1 MTGPDARL
9 IASEYMT
16 PLLGLVEA
24 LAEGVV
30 LRLGSGRIIYANQ
43 AAARILGTTREALL
57 DAQSP
62 RLVRA
67 LVNEQGR
74 RLRRRDW
81 PDARALRSGETV
93 REAFVGIVSGNDDTV
108 RWLITTCQPLSAAEP
123 NDGAHDQAHSA
134 APMLDAHDET
144 RANAAVPGALGATSA
159 RHGDAAND
167 GHASRCVMIS
177 FEDVTEVREA
187 RRRVRYLAT
196 HDSLTG
202 LLNRAAFEQRLQAAL
217 ERGERRS
224 ATHALLYID
233 LDRFKGINDAFG
245 HSVGDRLLQQLARRF
260 EDIVGPTGQLARW
273 GGDEFLVLLEDA
285 AAAESIARR
294 LIDAAAE
301 PCEIETL
308 SVSIGISIGIAISPD
323 HGADIAT
330 LLRHADT
337 AMYRAKE
344 RGRRQAEVFNPAM
357 NAHLERRARLEAGL
371 RRALERDELSIVYQP
386 VSDLRS
392 VEMTGVEA
400 LLRWRSSEL
409 GEIPPAEFVPLA
421 EETGLIVPIG
431 EWAMKRVFGQA
442 AHWQALQAAH
452 AATLAPGA
460 PRRLPLRVALNVS
473 ARQLLWSNLAD
484 TVERALS
491 ESGVMARRLDF
502 ELTESL
508 LLQDSATLAR
518 NLERLQRMGIHF
530 SIDDFGT
537 GYASM
542 SYLLRFPISTLK
554 IDKSFIGRVP
564 GDRDA
569 MSITEAIVAMS
580 NALGLR
586 CIAEGV
592 ETDAQLEFLRTVDCD
607 AVQGF
612 LVAEPLEADEISR
625 RLLVPLDSETVGL
638 REPWVPVAPTKSLVR
653 DGDI

>member
-1 MTGPDARL
+1 MTAPDARL
-9 IASEYMT
+9 VASEYMT

-30 LRLGSGRIIYANQ
+30 LRLASGRIIYANK

-57 DAQSP
+57 DARSP

-67 LVNEQGR
+67 LVNDQGR

-81 PDARALRSGETV
+81 PDVRALRSGETV
-93 REAFVGIVSGNDDTV
+93 REAFVGIVNGHDDNV
-108 RWLITTCQPLSAAEP
+108 RWLIATCQPIAATDAPHGAGGAGSAPISPAQRTV
-123 NDGAHDQAHSA
+123 D
-134 APMLDAHDET
+134 DEI
-144 RANAAVPGALGATSA
+144 
-159 RHGDAAND
+159 
-167 GHASRCVMIS
+167 ASRCVMIS

-202 LLNRAAFEQRLQAAL
+202 LFNRAAFEETMHAAL
-217 ERGERRS
+217 ERGERRG

-233 LDRFKGINDAFG
+233 LDRFKGVNDAFG
-245 HSVGDRLLQQLARRF
+245 HTIGDALLQQLARRF
-260 EDIVGPTGQLARW
+260 EAIVGTDGQLARW

-285 AAAESIARR
+285 ASAESIARR

-301 PCEIETL
+301 PCAIESL
-308 SVSIGISIGIAISPD
+308 SVSIGMSIGIAIAPD
-323 HGADIAT
+323 HGADVAT

-337 AMYRAKE
+337 AMYHAKE

-371 RRALERDELSIVYQP
+371 RRALERNELSIVYQP
-386 VSDLRS
+386 VTDLRS
-392 VEMTGVEA
+392 GEMTGVEA
-400 LLRWRSSEL
+400 LLRWCSVEL
-409 GEIPPAEFVPLA
+409 GEVAPAEFVPLA

-431 EWAMKRVFGQA
+431 EWTMKHVFAQA
-442 AHWQALQAAH
+442 ARWQALQSSH
-452 AATLAPGA
+452 AATLPPGT

-484 TVERALS
+484 TVELALA

-518 NLERLQRMGIHF
+518 NLTRLQQMGIHF

-564 GDRDA
+564 GERDA
-569 MSITEAIVAMS
+569 MSIAEAIVAMS
-580 NALGLR
+580 SALGLR

-592 ETDAQLEFLRTVDCD
+592 ETPAQLEFLRMVDCD

-612 LVAEPLEADEISR
+612 LVAEPLEAGEITR
-625 RLLVPLDSETVGL
+625 RLLAPIDAEAGQTD
-638 REPWVPVAPTKSLVR
+638 PWVPVIESKAMLR
-653 DGDI
+653 DR

>member
-1 MTGPDARL
+1 MSAHDARL
-9 IASEYMT
+9 VASEYMT

-30 LRLGSGRIIYANQ
+30 LRLENGRIIYANK
-43 AAARILGTTREALL
+43 AAARILGTSREALL
-57 DAQSP
+57 DARSP

-67 LVNEQGR
+67 LVNDQGR

-81 PDARALRSGETV
+81 PDARALRTGETV
-93 REAFVGIVSGNDDTV
+93 REAFVGIINGKDDNV
-108 RWLITTCQPLSAAEP
+108 RWLIATCQPL
-123 NDGAHDQAHSA
+123 
-134 APMLDAHDET
+134 
-144 RANAAVPGALGATSA
+144 
-159 RHGDAAND
+159 AAND
-167 GHASRCVMIS
+167 DIASRCVMIS

-202 LLNRAAFEQRLQAAL
+202 LFNRASFEETMQAAL
-217 ERGERRS
+217 ERGARRGAS
-224 ATHALLYID
+224 HALLYVD
-233 LDRFKGINDAFG
+233 LDRFKGINDSFG
-245 HSVGDRLLQQLARRF
+245 HTVGDGLLQQLARRF
-260 EDIVGPTGQLARW
+260 ESIVGPAGQLARW

-285 AAAESIARR
+285 ADAESIARR

-301 PCEIETL
+301 PCDIGPL
-308 SVSIGISIGIAISPD
+308 SVSIGVSIGIAMAPE

-344 RGRRQAEVFNPAM
+344 HGRRQAEVFNPAM
-357 NAHLERRARLEAGL
+357 NAHLERRARVEAGL
-371 RRALERDELSIVYQP
+371 RRALERDELSIAYQP
-386 VSDLRS
+386 VTDLRS
-392 VEMTGVEA
+392 GEMTGVEA
-400 LLRWRSSEL
+400 LLRWRSFEL
-409 GEIPPAEFVPLA
+409 GEVPPAEFVPLA

-431 EWAMKRVFGQA
+431 EWAMKRVFAQA
-442 AHWQALQAAH
+442 ARWQALQAAH
-452 AATLAPGA
+452 AATLPPGSR
-460 PRRLPLRVALNVS
+460 RRLPLRVALNVS

-484 TVERALS
+484 TVEQALA

-518 NLERLQRMGIHF
+518 NLARLQQMGIHF

-569 MSITEAIVAMS
+569 MSIAEAIVAMS
-580 NALGLR
+580 SALGLR

-592 ETDAQLEFLRTVDCD
+592 ETAAQLEFLRMVDCD
-607 AVQGF
+607 AIQGF
-612 LVAEPLEADEISR
+612 LIAEPLEAEEISQ
-625 RLLVPLDSETVGL
+625 RLLAPIDAEAGPA
-638 REPWVPVAPTKSLVR
+638 EPWLPVADSKSLIR
-653 DGDI
+653 DR